1 MQARGQTL
9 QQAEDFRQESRALA
23 TLLEPLRDAD
33 FDQPTLFRGWSI
45 DHVIGHLHLFNAA
58 AATTLQS
65 DAAFQEIFAPIEAGL
80 LAGQPLLDM
89 QFPWL
94 DGLRGR
100 ALFEA
105 WRDTAEATA
114 DAYASA
120 DPKQRVKWAGPDM
133 SALSSITARQM
144 ETWAHGQEVFDALGQ
159 TRKEQDR
166 IRNIAHLGVATFGWT
181 FANRGLPVPDPA
193 PYVQLTGPSGA
204 NWDWNQPQDDNAI
217 RGTAVDF
224 AKVVTQVRNVAETD
238 LVVVGHGAQNWMAMA
253 QCFAGPPVDP
263 PAPGTRYSA

>member
-1 MQARGQTL
+1 M

-23 TLLEPLRDAD
+23 TLLDPLKDAE
-33 FDQPTLFRGWSI
+33 FDQLTQFKGWSI
-45 DHVIGHLHLFNAA
+45 DDVIGHLHLFNAA
-58 AATTLQS
+58 AAATLES
-65 DAAFQEIFAPIEAGL
+65 DAAFQAIFAPIEAGL
-80 LAGQPLLDM
+80 AAGRSLRDM

-105 WRDTAEATA
+105 WRDTAEAMA
-114 DAYASA
+114 DAYANA
-120 DPKQRVKWAGPDM
+120 DPKRRVKWAGPEM

-159 TRKEQDR
+159 DRAEQDR

-181 FANRGLPVPDPA
+181 FINRGLPVPDPA
-193 PYVQLTGPSGA
+193 PYVQLTAPSGGK
-204 NWDWNQPQDDNAI
+204 WDWNQPQNDNAI
-217 RGTAVDF
+217 HGTAVDF
-224 AKVVTQVRNVAETD
+224 ARVVTQVRNVAETD
-238 LVVVGHGAQNWMAMA
+238 LVVTGQGAQDWMAMA

-263 PAPGTRYSA
+263 PVPGMRYVV